1 MSMTPLDAR
10 PDIAAGS
17 VIGGDSAAVFDA
29 PITLYSNDE
38 KDCRT
43 LDGVVDTRTRYSI
56 VPATILQGLGITPQ
70 SKRIC
75 ELPCG
80 TLAYLPC
87 ARPRVILNGKSS
99 RPVILFGQ
107 DSRQVIIG
115 QSTLIGLALAA
126 DPKNKRFVN
135 TVLCL

>member
-1 MSMTPLDAR
+1 MTPLDAR

-56 VPATILQGLGITPQ
+56 VPAHHTARVGHYAPEQ
-70 SKRIC
+70 
-75 ELPCG
+75 
-80 TLAYLPC
+80 AYLRIALRHLGLP
-87 ARPRVILNGKSS
+87 ALRPASGDSEREIKPPGSSIRPGQQASHHRSKHAYRVSPG
-99 RPVILFGQ
+99 R
-107 DSRQVIIG
+107 
-115 QSTLIGLALAA
+115 
-126 DPKNKRFVN
+126 
-135 TVLCL
+135 